1 MEIKLRRRQQNLNL
15 VNFLFK
21 DRTYRKTLHESEI
34 AHFKNNWIS
43 LEWWCNINSRAS
55 FCFNKNNLNEKTTK
69 SNIKNNIFFYNT
81 VQIYRYHVVQG
92 M

>member
-43 LEWWCNINSRAS
+43 LEW
-55 FCFNKNNLNEKTTK
+55 
-69 SNIKNNIFFYNT
+69 
-81 VQIYRYHVVQG
+81 
-92 M
+92 